1 MPLRA
6 RLNASAD
13 SGRVRLDKWLWAAR
27 FFKTR
32 SLATE
37 AVSGGKVHVNEQRVK
52 PARAVNIGDRLSIQR
67 GHQAMVIIVKG
78 LSERRGP
85 AREAVLLYEET
96 EASRQRRQEEADKRR
111 LAALSAPQ
119 PAHRPS
125 KKERR
130 QIIRFI
136 RRSDLSD

>member
-1 MPLRA
+1 MSVSSSDAGTPRI
-6 RLNASAD
+6 
-13 SGRVRLDKWLWAAR
+13 RLDKWLWAAR

-52 PARAVNIGDRLSIQR
+52 PARVVNVGNVLRIQR
-67 GHQAMVIIVKG
+67 GHQVMEVVVKN
-78 LSERRGP
+78 LSDRRGP
-85 AREAVLLYEET
+85 ASEAALLYEET
-96 EASRQRRQEEADKRR
+96 AASIARRQTDAEQRRLNAYGTPIPERR
-111 LAALSAPQ
+111 PN
-119 PAHRPS
+119 

-136 RRSDLSD
+136 RRSDSDS